1 MIYFG
6 DIVRS
11 PLLTPPLIMNQAFE
25 EVEHHYRDVMNGTRI
40 MVKKCRRKNINFHY
54 TTTRMES
61 GFVRQ
66 IVMFYKGEEDPLPVT
81 IDEQAYELLS
91 DTM

>member
-11 PLLTPPLIMNQAFE
+11 PLLTPPHIMNQSFQEIEDYYKDA
-25 EVEHHYRDVMNGTRI
+25 EHGTRI
-40 MVKKCRRKNINFHY
+40 MVKKCKRKKIIFHY

-66 IVMFYKGEEDPLPVT
+66 IVMFHQSEEDPLPVT
-81 IDEQAYELLS
+81 IDHEEYEIL
-91 DTM
+91 TM

>member
-25 EVEHHYRDVMNGTRI
+25 EVEHHFHDVANDTRI
-40 MVKKCRRKNINFHY
+40 MVRKCIREGIIFHY

-61 GFVRQ
+61 GFVRR
-66 IVMFYKGEEDPLPVT
+66 IVMFHSSEEDPLPVT
-81 IDEQAYELLS
+81 IDEEEYETL
-91 DTM
+91 

>member
-11 PLLTPPLIMNQAFE
+11 PLLTPPIIMNQSFE
-25 EVEHHYRDVMNGTRI
+25 DIEHNYNEFPTGTRI
-40 MVKKCRRKNINFHY
+40 MVKKCKREGIIFHY
-54 TTTRMES
+54 TTTKMDS

-66 IVMFYKGEEDPLPVT
+66 IVMFHHLDEDPLPVT
-81 IDEQAYELLS
+81 FDDQEYIE
-91 DTM
+91 M

>member
-25 EVEHHYRDVMNGTRI
+25 EVEQHYRDVINGTRI
-40 MVKKCRRKNINFHY
+40 MVKKCLRKNINFHY

-66 IVMFYKGEEDPLPVT
+66 IVMFHQTEEDPLPVT
-81 IDEQAYELLS
+81 IDEEAYEIL
-91 DTM
+91 